1 MCGIA
6 GILRVYPPGVAA
18 PPHFESIPEAWL
30 DLLDDSIKHRG
41 PDGQGRFRDRAI
53 RADGC
58 TVDVALIH
66 RRLSI
71 LDHTG
76 GAQPMVSH
84 SPSFQEGAGGS
95 SSGATSSQ
103 AAPDATSTL
112 PLLFQGPPTATV
124 RYEPIAGNTNN
135 LLAVTFNGCIYNHR
149 ELRRE
154 LEAKG
159 HLFVTDHSDTEV
171 LLHGWREWQE
181 KIIDRLD
188 GMYASALWDAKSARL
203 FLMRDPAGE
212 KPLHWHE
219 LPDGTITFS
228 SSPNGLCRW
237 ASRNKASGRQTRPW
251 GVLQALTFGYG
262 HTSPIER
269 SHFVRP
275 GHVLEA
281 GAHDPNQGHRPR
293 HARLRLP
300 RAEASDPHLAVDAV
314 DRLLSSAVESR
325 LESDVPLG
333 CFLSGGVDSS
343 LVAHYALQKSG
354 SLQTFSMRMPSAGFD
369 ESAHAK
375 HVASHLGTKHQTLD
389 CEMSPAEDLLKLI
402 ESLGLPF
409 GDSSLLPT
417 FWICRAARSQV
428 AVALSGDGGDELF
441 CGYERYR
448 AASWLPFLREYL
460 PRFPTGFLA
469 NSNPKSRRERARRL
483 LLAAW
488 GGGYESLTRLFSQEE
503 SNELGLPMIDACT
516 QCYEAGPF
524 PWSGAQSNPN
534 AYPIMFHTGDLD
546 PPRMDFANYLP
557 NDLMTKVDTAAMSV
571 ALEVRAPFL
580 ANEVVD
586 VALAAPL
593 SVLMPR
599 GQRKGLLRAVARK
612 YLPKEIVDRPKMGF
626 AIPVGEW
633 FRSDFGQMRTLL
645 LDMLHSTDPFPAD
658 LLGLELNRR
667 FIDQMLAEHMESRRD
682 HSQRLY
688 MLLVLAIWC
697 RWLRRIRGDARGVS
711 SSGS

>member
-41 PDGQGRFRDRAI
+41 PDGQGRFRDRAL

-58 TVDVALIH
+58 TVDVALVH

-71 LDHTG
+71 LDHKD

-84 SPSFQEGAGGS
+84 SPSFQEVARGRLLA
-95 SSGATSSQ
+95 GATSPP
-103 AAPDATSTL
+103 APDTYTNI
-112 PLLFQGPPTATV
+112 PLLFQGSPTAAV

-149 ELRRE
+149 ELRKE

-159 HLFVTDHSDTEV
+159 HHFVTDHSDTEV
-171 LLHGWREWQE
+171 LLHGWREWGE
-181 KIIDRLD
+181 KLTDHLD
-188 GMYASALWDAKSARL
+188 GMYAFALWDNKTASLCFA
-203 FLMRDPAGE
+203 RDPAGE
-212 KPLHWHE
+212 KPLHWNH
-219 LPDGTITFS
+219 LPDEAVVFS
-228 SSPNGLCRW
+228 SSSNGLSRW
-237 ASRNKASGRQTRPW
+237 ASANKPRERQTHPY
-251 GVLQALTFGYG
+251 GVLQCISFGFS
-262 HTSPIER
+262 HRSPLWGSR
-269 SHFVRP
+269 FSRP

-281 GAHDPNQGHRPR
+281 GAIDPNHGDRPR

-300 RAEASDPHLAVDAV
+300 RADAPDPALTADSL
-314 DRLLSSAVESR
+314 DQLLSSAVESR
-325 LESDVPLG
+325 LESDVPIG
-333 CFLSGGVDSS
+333 CFLSGGIDSS
-343 LVAHYALQKSG
+343 LVANYAMRKTGL
-354 SLQTFSMRMPSAGFD
+354 LRTFCLRMPVAAFD
-369 ESAHAK
+369 ESAHATR
-375 HVASHLGTKHQTLD
+375 VAQHLGTKHQTLECD
-389 CEMSPAEDLLKLI
+389 PSPAQDIVSLI
-402 ESLGLPF
+402 EILGLPF

-428 AVALSGDGGDELF
+428 TVALSGDGGDELF

-448 AASWLPFLREYL
+448 VARWLPFLRGHV
-460 PRFPTGFLA
+460 PRFPIGFLA
-469 NSNPKSRRERARRL
+469 SGDPKSRRERVRRL
-483 LLAAW
+483 LIAAW
-488 GGGYESLTRLFSQEE
+488 DGGYESLLRLFSHDEAMA
-503 SNELGLPMIDACT
+503 LGLPKVDPCT

-524 PWSGAQSNPN
+524 PWDGAKSNPN
-534 AYPIMFHTGDLD
+534 SYPIMLHTGDLD

-557 NDLMTKVDTAAMSV
+557 NDLMTKVDTAAMAV

-580 ANEVVD
+580 ANNVVD
-586 VALAAPL
+586 AALAAPL
-593 SVLMPR
+593 SALMPR

-633 FRSDFGQMRTLL
+633 FRSDFGQMKALL
-645 LDMLHSTDPFPAD
+645 MDMLHSADPFPAD

-688 MLLVLAIWC
+688 MLLVLSIWC
-697 RWLRRIRGDARGVS
+697 RWLRRIRNDARGVS
-711 SSGS
+711 SRGS